1 MFKLLDTIGY
11 RAIMQATK
19 FKFWAARKLV
29 TFTLKNLFNPSFW
42 IIVTILAIAYY
53 VYIIL

>member
-1 MFKLLDTIGY
+1 MFKLIDTLGY

-29 TFTLKNLFNPSFW
+29 TFTLKNLFNPVFW

-53 VYIIL
+53 VYVIL